1 MMKFRHNKKRN
12 SAFVYEALIKEATI
26 AIIKKDTARKEAAA
40 TLIKKHFKGGSLLR
54 KDLDCYRS
62 LYENQSLDRLTCE
75 KIIKEVKL
83 QQRLIDSGAL
93 FKQQSDLIRDVN
105 TKLAASVFNNF
116 VPNYKTLATIA
127 QIFSHKVSP
136 KDQII
141 LENTIVN
148 NMGELITDSP
158 NESPIDNVLYKTFVE
173 KFNSKYNSGLLD
185 EQKELLGYYIS
196 SFMDNAVQLK
206 MFLNE
211 EIERLKIE
219 LKKAKNVDEIKS
231 DKEMM
236 NKTEQVIER
245 LDSYSQKTVNEEIL
259 MTIMRT
265 QELVKEIHTDGN
277 ND

>member
-1 MMKFRHNKKRN
+1 MKFRHNKKRN